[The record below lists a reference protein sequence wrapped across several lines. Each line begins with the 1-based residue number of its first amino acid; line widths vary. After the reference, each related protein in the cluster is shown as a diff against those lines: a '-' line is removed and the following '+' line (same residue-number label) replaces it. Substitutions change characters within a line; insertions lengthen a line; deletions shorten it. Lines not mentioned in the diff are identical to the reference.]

1 MEDTRLTVHCSFPKL
16 KEMIDAKQKILE
28 LAKEIGL
35 IEVNNEN
42 VEELL
47 ASNSKEFMSKEFI

>member
-28 LAKEIGL
+28 LAKIRL

>member
-1 MEDTRLTVHCSFPKL
+1 
-16 KEMIDAKQKILE
+16 MIDAKQNILE
-28 LAKEIGL
+28 LAKEIRL

-47 ASNSKEFMSKEFI
+47 ASNSKEFMSKELI